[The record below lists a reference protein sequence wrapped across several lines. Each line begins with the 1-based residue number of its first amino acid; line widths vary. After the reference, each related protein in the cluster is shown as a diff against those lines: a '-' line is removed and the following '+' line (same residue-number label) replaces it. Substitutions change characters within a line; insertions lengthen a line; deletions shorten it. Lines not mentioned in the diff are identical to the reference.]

1 MKLIKLTAFPL
12 VIFASVLL
20 LNSCERDAE
29 QKKNTDFSKINIPLT
44 GANEMPI
51 STSPAI
57 GKLDISYSK
66 DTRTLSYTLSWSG
79 LSGAV
84 TAIHI
89 NGPAPL
95 GYASPNTMQ
104 VLTISGTVITKC
116 PASATTSCGSLT
128 GNMFVDGVVVKEAD
142 LLNGQYYIHIH
153 TAGFPGGG
161 LTTDPRGEIRAQIAF
176 Q

>member
-12 VIFASVLL
+12 VILASMLL

-29 QKKNTDFSKINIPLT
+29 QKRTTDFEKLAIPMT

-51 STSPAI
+51 STSPAL
-57 GKLDISYSK
+57 GKLDV
-66 DTRTLSYTLSWSG
+66 SYTKETRVLTYTISWSG

-95 GYASPNTMQ
+95 AFASPNTMQ
-104 VLTISGTVITKC
+104 VLTISGITKC
-116 PASATTSCGSLT
+116 PASSNTACGTFT

-142 LLNGQYYIHIH
+142 LLNGQYYMHIH
-153 TAGFPGGG
+153 TAGFPGGT
-161 LTTDPRGEIRAQIAF
+161 LTADPRGEIRAQIVF

>member
-29 QKKNTDFSKINIPLT
+29 QKKTTDFSKIAIAMS

-57 GKLDISYSK
+57 GKLDISYSR
-66 DTRTLSYTLSWSG
+66 DTRTLNYTLSWSG

-95 GYASPNTMQ
+95 GFASPNTMQ
-104 VLTISGTVITKC
+104 VVTITGIVKC
-116 PASATTSCGSLT
+116 PASANTSCGSFS

-161 LTTDPRGEIRAQIAF
+161 LTADPRGEIRAQILF

>member
-12 VIFASVLL
+12 VILASVLL

-29 QKKNTDFSKINIPLT
+29 QKKNTDFSKLAIAMT
-44 GANEMPI
+44 GANEMPVTS
-51 STSPAI
+51 STAI
-57 GKLDISYSK
+57 GKLDVSYSR
-66 DTRTLSYTLSWSG
+66 DTRTLNYTISWSG

-95 GYASPNTMQ
+95 AFASPNTMQ
-104 VLTISGTVITKC
+104 VLTISGIVKC
-116 PASATTSCGSLT
+116 PASANTSCGSFT

-142 LLNGQYYIHIH
+142 LLNGQYYMHIH
-153 TAGFPGGG
+153 TAAFPGGT
-161 LTTDPRGEIRAQIAF
+161 LTADPRGEIRAQITF

>member
-12 VIFASVLL
+12 LIFASVLL

-29 QKKNTDFSKINIPLT
+29 QKKNTDFSKIAIAVT

-57 GKLDISYSK
+57 GKLDISYSR
-66 DTRTLSYTLSWSG
+66 DTRTLNYTLSWSG

-95 GYASPNTMQ
+95 GYASPNTIQ
-104 VLTISGTVITKC
+104 VVPAVITKC
-116 PASATTSCGSLT
+116 PASANTSCGSIS

-153 TAGFPGGG
+153 TAAFPGGT
-161 LTTDPRGEIRAQIAF
+161 LTADPRGEIRAQITF